1 MGIMKKQ
8 DNNSRKMETGKQL
21 MEILLKIKYLKL
33 NNHLLCFVVNWILY
47 RKNIRKPED
56 MAVGNIQSEAHGI
69 KMLKN

>member
-1 MGIMKKQ
+1 
-8 DNNSRKMETGKQL
+8 

>member
-1 MGIMKKQ
+1 
-8 DNNSRKMETGKQL
+8 

-33 NNHLLCFVVNWILY
+33 NNHLCFVVNWILY
-47 RKNIRKPED
+47 WKNTRKPED